1 MTCPQCGQENP
12 EGARF
17 CFNCGTE
24 LRKSGT
30 REERK
35 VVSVLFADLV
45 GFTSRAEQMDPEDV
59 RAILE
64 PYHARL
70 RQELERR
77 GGTVEKFIGDAVMAL
92 FGAPTSH
99 EDDPERAV
107 RAALAIRDW
116 IREEGDL
123 QVRVAVTTGETLVAL
138 DARPTE
144 GQGMASGDV
153 VNTAARLQS
162 SAPVN
167 GILVDETTYRAT
179 QQPISYESRDSV
191 EAKGKS
197 EPIPVWEV
205 IDARSRFG
213 VDVAQV
219 TGAPLVG
226 REREV
231 TLLRQT
237 LERVRQEQSPQL
249 VTLVGVPGIGKSRLV
264 AELFETLE
272 SDPELITWRQGRC
285 LPYGD
290 GVTFWA
296 LGEMVKAH
304 AGILESDSDAD
315 ATEKL
320 SATVPSSEDAW
331 VIPHLRPL
339 VGVTEEGELR
349 GAGQPEAFAAWRR
362 FFESIAERGPLV
374 LVFEDLHWA
383 DETLLDFIDHLVD
396 WAVAVPMLIVCTAR
410 PELLSRRNGWG
421 GGKPNA
427 ATISLSPLSDD
438 ETAEL
443 VHALLERSV
452 IAADVQSDLIER
464 AGGNPL
470 YAEEFVR
477 MVGEI
482 GSPAGLPESVQGII
496 AARLDALPVEEK
508 VLLQDAAVSGK
519 VFWLGTVERIG
530 AVDPS
535 AAEEAL
541 HSLGRKEFVRREA
554 RSSVA
559 DQAQYVFRHS
569 LVRDVA
575 YSQIPRAARAQKHLA
590 AAEWTE
596 SLGRPDDHAELIA
609 HHYLSALEFSSA
621 AGEELPG
628 VADRARVALRTAGAR
643 NLALFSLR
651 SAASLYESALELWP
665 ADDPE
670 RPYVLIEY
678 GRSRAESEIAGEDVL
693 DEASRALEQRDPTA
707 AAEAEV
713 LQADVYWRRGN
724 SVESK
729 THQDRAAKLLADE
742 EASTSALRVINLL
755 ARFRM
760 LAENS
765 EEARALAER
774 ALVMSRELGNR
785 DQEARALNTLGS
797 AMSQAGDVRGQELIE
812 EAIEIGREVGTTELL
827 RSLNNLAHQY
837 QWHRGFDGMRPVVIE
852 LLSASRRFG
861 FADWMRW
868 AQDKEVTLRYH
879 VGEWAEMKALVDHLI
894 GSIAPGAT
902 HYLAGSWYL
911 MRSRVE
917 HASGSR
923 SAAIE
928 SARVGLELSREA
940 GDPQMIGPLLAWNT
954 RLGIEDLFD
963 ELLALFGEAGT
974 VLGPPTVI
982 PDAAAAG
989 LALGRE
995 AELAETLN
1003 ATRGAAAWHEAALAT
1018 ISGDHA
1024 RAAEVYAG
1032 LSAFPPEADARVRLA
1047 QALAEE
1053 GQPAEAAAEL
1063 QRALDFWRSVDATA
1077 YVREGEALLAEAS

>member
-1 MTCPQCGQENP
+1 
-12 EGARF
+12 
-17 CFNCGTE
+17 
-24 LRKSGT
+24 
-30 REERK
+30 
-35 VVSVLFADLV
+35 
-45 GFTSRAEQMDPEDV
+45 
-59 RAILE
+59 
-64 PYHARL
+64 
-70 RQELERR
+70 
-77 GGTVEKFIGDAVMAL
+77 
-92 FGAPTSH
+92 
-99 EDDPERAV
+99 
-107 RAALAIRDW
+107 
-116 IREEGDL
+116 
-123 QVRVAVTTGETLVAL
+123 VTTGEALVSL
-138 DARPTE
+138 GARPTE
-144 GQGMASGDV
+144 GEGMASGDV
-153 VNTAARLQS
+153 VNTAARLQGA
-162 SAPVN
+162 APVN
-167 GILVDETTYRAT
+167 GILVDETTYRVT
-179 QQPISYESRDSV
+179 QQSISYESRDSV
-191 EAKGKS
+191 EAKGKA
-197 EPIPVWEV
+197 EPIFVWEA
-205 IDARSRFG
+205 IEARSRFG
-213 VDVAQV
+213 VDVPQV

-231 TLLRQT
+231 SLLRDA

-272 SDPELITWRQGRC
+272 ADPELIAWRQGRC

-304 AGILESDSDAD
+304 AGILESDSDAE
-315 ATEKL
+315 ATLKL

-339 VGVTEEGELR
+339 VGVTEDGELG

-362 FFESIAERGPLV
+362 FFETIAEKSPVV

-383 DETLLDFIDHLVD
+383 DESLLDFIDHLVD

-410 PELLSRRNGWG
+410 PELLSRRSGWG

-452 IAADVQSDLIER
+452 LAADVQGDLIDR

-496 AARLDALPVEEK
+496 AARLDALPVDEK
-508 VLLQDAAVSGK
+508 ILLQDAAVSGK
-519 VFWLGTVERIG
+519 VFWLGAVERIG
-530 AVDPS
+530 GVERAS
-535 AAEEAL
+535 AEEAL

-596 SLGRPDDHAELIA
+596 SLARPDDHAELIA

-628 VADRARVALRTAGAR
+628 VADRARVALRMAGAR
-643 NLALFSLR
+643 NLALYSLR

-678 GRSRAESEIAGEDVL
+678 ARSRAESEIQGEDAL
-693 DEASRALEQRDPTA
+693 EEASRSLERRDPTA
-707 AAEAEV
+707 AGEAEV
-713 LQADVYWRRGN
+713 LAAEIYWRRGN
-724 SVESK
+724 AVESK
-729 THQDRAAKLLADE
+729 RHQDRAAELLADE
-742 EASTSALRVINLL
+742 EASVSALRVINQL
-755 ARFRM
+755 ARFQM
-760 LAENS
+760 LSENS
-765 EEARALAER
+765 VAGRELAER
-774 ALVMSRELGNR
+774 ALAMARALGNR

-837 QWHRGFDGMRPVVIE
+837 QWHRGFATMRPVVEE

-861 FADWMRW
+861 YADWMRW

-879 VGEWAEMKALVDHLI
+879 VGEWAEMRALVDHLI
-894 GSIAPGAT
+894 GSIPPGAT
-902 HYLAGSWYL
+902 HYLAGSWHL
-911 MRSRVE
+911 MRGRVQHGFGNE
-917 HASGSR
+917 SG
-923 SAAIE
+923 AIE
-928 SARVGLELSREA
+928 SARVGLELAREA

-954 RLGIEDLFD
+954 RLGTEDLFD
-963 ELLALFGEAGT
+963 ELLDLFREAGT
-974 VLGPPTVI
+974 VLGPPTVV
-982 PDAAAAG
+982 PDAAVAAV
-989 LALGRE
+989 ALGRE
-995 AELAETLN
+995 AELAEVLN
-1003 ATRGAAAWHEAALAT
+1003 ARSGGARWHEAALAT
-1018 ISGDHA
+1018 IAGDDGK
-1024 RAAEVYAG
+1024 AAEVYAAIEA
-1032 LSAFPPEADARVRLA
+1032 LPPEADARMRFA
-1047 QALAEE
+1047 RALADDGKPLE
-1053 GQPAEAAAEL
+1053 AEAEL
-1063 QRALDFWRSVDATA
+1063 QRALAFWRSVDATA
-1077 YVREGEALLAEAS
+1077 YVAEAEELQAARAS